1 MRYTKAKEVA
11 LLGVL
16 FRAGHG
22 PFVYGIGADAAFG
35 AAPGNEAGA
44 FQCGGHVC
52 AAVFAAQA
60 GTAAHCFKAVFALL
74 TRGVTAGFL
83 SLCGGGA
90 SFAVLCLLLA
100 WPRPVTGFI
109 FSVCG
114 ALAHIIGQLCGAA
127 VLLSD
132 HMALAYAPVLLC
144 AGTVVGSLTWAVS
157 RAVFPALR
165 RVWKSEEKRERNII
179 FKM

>member
-1 MRYTKAKEVA
+1 M
-11 LLGVL
+11 
-16 FRAGHG
+16 
-22 PFVYGIGADAAFG
+22 
-35 AAPGNEAGA
+35 
-44 FQCGGHVC
+44 
-52 AAVFAAQA
+52 
-60 GTAAHCFKAVFALL
+60 FALL

-114 ALAHIIGQLCGAA
+114 ALAHNIGQLCGAA

-165 RVWKSEEKRERNII
+165 RVWKSEEKRKAKY
-179 FKM
+179 FKI

>member
-16 FRAGHG
+16 FALAMALSFMESALTPLLGLLPAMNLG
-22 PFVYGIGADAAFG
+22 LSNV
-35 AAPGNEAGA
+35 
-44 FQCGGHVC
+44 V
-52 AAVFAAQA
+52 VMFALLFLPRRQA
-60 GTAAHCFKAVFALL
+60 LLLAILKAVFALL

-114 ALAHIIGQLCGAA
+114 ALAHNIGQLCGAA

-179 FKM
+179 F

>member
-16 FRAGHG
+16 FALAMALSFMESALTPLLGLLPAMKLGLSNVVVMFALLFLPRRQALLL
-22 PFVYGIGADAAFG
+22 
-35 AAPGNEAGA
+35 
-44 FQCGGHVC
+44 
-52 AAVFAAQA
+52 AVL
-60 GTAAHCFKAVFALL
+60 KAVFALL

-114 ALAHIIGQLCGAA
+114 ALAHNIGQLCGAA
-127 VLLSD
+127 VLPLW
-132 HMALAYAPVLLC
+132 
-144 AGTVVGSLTWAVS
+144 AGRRFCPFGRRRGRRLKFRKTCPKSLKNYCGYS
-157 RAVFPALR
+157 ILYP
-165 RVWKSEEKRERNII
+165 EKI
-179 FKM
+179 

>member
-16 FRAGHG
+16 FALAMALSFMESALTPLLGLLPAMKLG
-22 PFVYGIGADAAFG
+22 LSNV
-35 AAPGNEAGA
+35 
-44 FQCGGHVC
+44 V
-52 AAVFAAQA
+52 VMFALLFLPRRQA
-60 GTAAHCFKAVFALL
+60 LLLAILKAVFALL

-90 SFAVLCLLLA
+90 SFAVLCLL
-100 WPRPVTGFI
+100 
-109 FSVCG
+109 CG
-114 ALAHIIGQLCGAA
+114 ALAHNIGQLCGAA

-179 FKM
+179 F

>member
-16 FRAGHG
+16 FALAMALSFMESALTPLLGLLPAMKLGLSNVVVMFALLFLPRRQALLL
-22 PFVYGIGADAAFG
+22 
-35 AAPGNEAGA
+35 
-44 FQCGGHVC
+44 
-52 AAVFAAQA
+52 AVL
-60 GTAAHCFKAVFALL
+60 KAVFALL

-114 ALAHIIGQLCGAA
+114 ALAHNIGQLCGGGGFAVRPYGACLCPGAA
-127 VLLSD
+127 VCGDRGRLFDLGGI
-132 HMALAYAPVLLC
+132 AGGVPGAAP
-144 AGTVVGSLTWAVS
+144 GM
-157 RAVFPALR
+157 
-165 RVWKSEEKRERNII
+165 EK
-179 FKM
+179 

>member
-16 FRAGHG
+16 FALAMALSFMESALTPLLGLLPAMKLG
-22 PFVYGIGADAAFG
+22 LSNV
-35 AAPGNEAGA
+35 
-44 FQCGGHVC
+44 V
-52 AAVFAAQA
+52 VM
-60 GTAAHCFKAVFALL
+60 FALL

-114 ALAHIIGQLCGAA
+114 ALAHNIGQLCGAA

-165 RVWKSEEKRERNII
+165 RVWKSEEKRKAKY
-179 FKM
+179 FKI